1 MKSDAY
7 GQAEAI
13 GQLLTEEGETFTFN
27 GGTFP
32 CIAGDVDESKEL
44 GFGGFALRKGKQIVV
59 TKASLAGVSPPAA
72 QDSVT
77 VSGKVYSVDSV
88 RTSPD
93 MGFYVL
99 NLNDPTTGV

>member
-1 MKSDAY
+1 MKIDPY
-7 GQAEAI
+7 GQAQI
-13 GQLLTEEGETFTFN
+13 FDSLLGEQGETFIFN
-27 GGTFP
+27 GGTYP
-32 CIAGDVDESKEL
+32 CHPGDLDESKEL

-59 TKASLAGVSPPAA
+59 TKASLGGVTPPAA